1 MSAETHW
8 VALDGERP
16 VGMAFLKQLTDDA
29 AENDYTC
36 VAATH
41 RGRGIATALKLRSIA
56 WARQHG
62 VRRLFTSSVIGNTPI
77 IAINKHLGYQVGVR
91 RLAVERDFP

>member
-8 VALDGERP
+8 VALNGERP
-16 VGMAFLKQLTDDA
+16 VGMTFLKRLSEDA

-41 RGRGIATALKLRSIA
+41 RSRGIATALKLRTIA
-56 WARQHG
+56 WAPTG
-62 VRRLFTSSVIGNTPI
+62 YAPAL
-77 IAINKHLGYQVGVR
+77 HLQ
-91 RLAVERDFP
+91 